1 MGWIDGVGG
10 QKLGAGLVVVLAL
23 LLWPA
28 VLSAQGV
35 ESGGKVGVGGS
46 RVLVVGTKVAPP
58 FALKGEDGAWRG
70 IAIELWAEVAAR
82 LGIRY
87 RLVETDLP
95 HLISGLED
103 GSFDAS
109 VAALTVTAAR
119 ERRIDFTHSFYSSGL
134 GIAVATDRAGG
145 WTAISRRLLDPRLL
159 TVLGSLVLVLFG
171 AGLLVWLFERRA
183 NPEQFPAGLRG
194 LGAAFWWSA
203 VTMTTVGY
211 GDKAPTSLGG
221 RIVGL
226 FWMFAGIVMI
236 SSFTA
241 AITSSL
247 TVAQLAT
254 KVQGPSDLPRA
265 RVSTVAASTSEQY
278 LEARHLRHES
288 FPTARAA
295 LDALAEGRVDA
306 MVYDRPILRYLV
318 HHAKASLTVLPQT
331 FARQDYAIA
340 LPQGSALR
348 EPVDLTMLEAISEP
362 SWQNVL
368 ERYFGRQ

>member
-1 MGWIDGVGG
+1 M
-10 QKLGAGLVVVLAL
+10 
-23 LLWPA
+23 
-28 VLSAQGV
+28 
-35 ESGGKVGVGGS
+35 
-46 RVLVVGTKVAPP
+46 VGTKVAPP

-70 IAIELWAEVAAR
+70 IAIELWSEVAAR

-103 GSFDAS
+103 GTLDAS
-109 VAALTVTAAR
+109 VAALTVTAPR

-134 GIAVATDRAGG
+134 GIAVATNRGGG
-145 WTAISRRLLDPRLL
+145 WTAILRRVLDPRLL

-183 NPEQFPAGLRG
+183 NPEQFPPGLRG

-226 FWMFAGIVMI
+226 LWMFAGILMI

-241 AITSSL
+241 AIASSL
-247 TVAQLAT
+247 TVARLAT
-254 KVQGPSDLPRA
+254 KVQGPDDLPQA
-265 RVSTVAASTSEQY
+265 RVSTVTDSTSEHY
-278 LEARHLRHES
+278 LVARHLRHES
-288 FPTARAA
+288 FPTAQTA

-306 MVYDRPILRYLV
+306 MVYDRPILRYLT
-318 HHAKASLTVLPQT
+318 HHSKAPLTVLPQT

-340 LPQGSALR
+340 LRQGSALR

-368 ERYFGRQ
+368 ERYLGNE